1 MGNFLADLEKDI
13 NCNSKRTVGG
23 MSDYHKLKE
32 IIVEGYKSIKKQVIP
47 IGSMNVLIGQ
57 NGAGKSNFISLFEF
71 LKDIIEA
78 RLQYVVQKAGGA
90 EQLLF
95 YGSKE
100 TNKIHFRLDF
110 NPNLYEINLQAT
122 ANDSLF
128 IDKELCG
135 YWRDFGNTN
144 DPYWAI
150 STVAKNE
157 SNLSSIKRT
166 RVQDYAYEVLKDWRV
181 YHFHDTSES
190 AGMKK
195 NASITDTEF
204 LFEDAS
210 NIAAF
215 LYTLQESQSEY
226 YDRIVKTIQLVIPFF
241 KNFVLRPN
249 VINSDRIRLEWQD
262 KYSDKIFTASSL
274 SDGSLRFICMAT
286 LLLQPELPHLIIL
299 DEPELGLHPTAI
311 SVLAGLLKK
320 AAIRSQVLISTQS
333 VNLVNE
339 FEPENVIVVDREEGA
354 SVFKRLDSEKLEE
367 WLDNYSLGDIWEKNV
382 IGGMP

>member
-1 MGNFLADLEKDI
+1 MPDN
-13 NCNSKRTVGG
+13 
-23 MSDYHKLKE
+23 HKLKE
-32 IIVEGYKSIKKQVIP
+32 IRVEGYKSIKQQTVP
-47 IGSMNVLIGQ
+47 IGNMNVLIGQ
-57 NGAGKSNFISLFEF
+57 NGAGKSNFISLFKF
-71 LKDIIEA
+71 IRDIIDA
-78 RLQYVVQKAGGA
+78 RLQFVVQKAGGA

-100 TNKIHFRLDF
+100 TAKIYFRLDF
-110 NPNLYEINLQAT
+110 APNLYEVILAPT
-122 ANDSLF
+122 LNDTLF
-128 IDKELCG
+128 VEIEQCVNSRDERDDQGML
-135 YWRDFGNTN
+135 YWRTSTIAQVESSLQKIYRNQSQEEVFNFLTN
-144 DPYWAI
+144 
-150 STVAKNE
+150 
-157 SNLSSIKRT
+157 
-166 RVQDYAYEVLKDWRV
+166 WRV
-181 YHFHDTSES
+181 YHFHDTSDS

-195 NASITDTEF
+195 YSSLADTRF

-210 NIAAF
+210 NLASF
-215 LYTLQESQSEY
+215 LYVLQAGSPDF

-249 VINSDRIRLEWQD
+249 ALNAETIRLEWQD
-262 KYSDKIFTASSL
+262 KFSDKIFTASSL

-286 LLLQPELPHLIIL
+286 LLLQPKLPPLIIL

-320 AAIRSQVLISTQS
+320 ASVRSQVLISTQS

-354 SVFKRLDSEKLEE
+354 SVFKTLDSEKLAE
-367 WLDNYSLGDIWEKNV
+367 WLNNYSLGDIWEKNV

>member
-1 MGNFLADLEKDI
+1 
-13 NCNSKRTVGG
+13 

-32 IIVEGYKSIKKQVIP
+32 IRVAGYKSIRQQIVQIEN
-47 IGSMNVLIGQ
+47 MNVLIGQ

-78 RLQYVVQKAGGA
+78 RLQFVVQKAGGA

-100 TNKIHFRLDF
+100 TDKIHFRLDF
-110 NPNLYEINLQAT
+110 SPNLYDIILQPT
-122 ANDSLF
+122 RNDSLF
-128 IDKELCG
+128 VEKEQCG
-135 YWRDFGNTN
+135 YWRDSRSNIDTPFWSVST
-144 DPYWAI
+144 I
-150 STVAKNE
+150 SKNE
-157 SNLSSIKRT
+157 SNLSEIKRT
-166 RVQDYAYEVLKDWRV
+166 RVQEYAYEVLKDWRV
-181 YHFHDTSES
+181 YHFHDTSDS

-195 NASITDTEF
+195 YASISDTGF

-210 NIAAF
+210 NLATF
-215 LYTLQESQSEY
+215 LYIMQKGHSDF

-241 KNFVLRPN
+241 RNFVLRPN
-249 VINSDRIRLEWQD
+249 ALNSETIRLEWQD

-286 LLLQPELPHLIIL
+286 LLLQPELPKLIIL

-311 SVLAGLLKK
+311 SILAGLLKK
-320 AAIRSQVLISTQS
+320 ASVRSQVLISTQS

-354 SVFKRLDSEKLEE
+354 SVFKKLDSQKLEE
-367 WLDNYSLGDIWEKNV
+367 WLNNYSLGDIWEKNV